1 MNNPNMYG
9 NKRKNNSFVKYIIIW
24 LLVLGVIAFFL
35 IRSLGS
41 STSKSYSWNINEYEY
56 ALTLEDNNVVDEQNF
71 STTYDFSRDRIEGIE

>member
-9 NKRKNNSFVKYIIIW
+9 NKRKSNSFVKYIIIW

-35 IRSLGS
+35 IKSLGS

-56 ALTLEDNNVVDEQNF
+56 ALTLEDNNVVDE
-71 STTYDFSRDRIEGIE
+71 